1 MDSGPDRYD
10 RRRATPGPE
19 RYRRG
24 MRRTA
29 TVLLLLTAA
38 LGAGL
43 SVAQATEPA
52 YETSLDF
59 AQVQR
64 VDVTV
69 GDDGALRFD
78 VTVRHADDGW
88 EHYADAWQ
96 VIDPET
102 GEVHAERELLHPHDQ
117 EQPFTR
123 SLSGVRL
130 PDGVTTVTVRARCN
144 VHGFGGRE
152 VVVDLTTSA
161 GDGYAVHR

>member
-1 MDSGPDRYD
+1 
-10 RRRATPGPE
+10 
-19 RYRRG
+19 

-38 LGAGL
+38 LAAGL
-43 SVAQATEPA
+43 AAAEASEPLH
-52 YETSLDF
+52 ETSLDF
-59 AQVQR
+59 AQVEH
-64 VDVTV
+64 VDVAIS
-69 GDDGALRFD
+69 DDGALRFE

-88 EHYADAWQ
+88 DHYADAWH

-102 GEVHAERELLHPHDQ
+102 GEVYAERELLHPHDQ

-123 SLSGVRL
+123 SLAGVRL

-152 VVVDLTTSA
+152 VTVDLETSE